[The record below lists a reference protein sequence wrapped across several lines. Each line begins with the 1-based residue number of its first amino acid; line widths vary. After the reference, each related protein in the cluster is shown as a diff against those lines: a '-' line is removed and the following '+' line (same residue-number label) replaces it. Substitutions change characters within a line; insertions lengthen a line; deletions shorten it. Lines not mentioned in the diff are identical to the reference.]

1 MADEENDREVPAA
14 PPGEEPEEAPARESG
29 ATFSRRPVIKKRR
42 SRKERHEDLAQ
53 PDEFVEVGG
62 TIVDWLIARGKIV
75 GILLGVIVVG
85 LLGAA
90 ILRTLDTSKQAE
102 ASSALFVAREALPT
116 SAATPVGG
124 GLSFDLAETGND
136 EDKRTQT
143 EASVQLLEGVSRDFG
158 GTPQSRQAQVI
169 AGQALYSI
177 GEYERALVFLAEA
190 ATASGLVGDRAR
202 NARGFTL
209 LALERPAEAVDVFS
223 GLRDDTSGVAREAAT
238 INLAAAYEAAGDM
251 EKARGVYEL
260 FETEFPDSDQLSE
273 VQARAANAQ
282 P

>member
-1 MADEENDREVPAA
+1 MADEENDREVPST
-14 PPGEEPEEAPARESG
+14 PPGEEPSEVPAGESG

-42 SRKERHEDLAQ
+42 SRKERHEEIAQ

-62 TIVDWLIARGKIV
+62 TIVDWLIERGKIV
-75 GILLGVIVVG
+75 GVILGVIVVG
-85 LLGAA
+85 LLSAA
-90 ILRTLDTSKQAE
+90 ILRTLDTSEQAE
-102 ASSALFVAREALPT
+102 ASAALFAARAALPT
-116 SAATPVGG
+116 SAATSVGG
-124 GLSFDLAETGND
+124 GLSLNLAETGPD
-136 EDKRTQT
+136 EDKRAKT
-143 EASVQLLEGVSRDFG
+143 EESVQLLEGVSKDFQ

-177 GEYERALVFLAEA
+177 GEYERALVFLVEA
-190 ATASGLVGDRAR
+190 AAVPGLVGDRAR

-223 GLRDDTSGVAREAAT
+223 ELRDDTNGTAREAAT
-238 INLAAAYEAAGDM
+238 INLAAAEEGAGDM
-251 EKARGVYEL
+251 DKARGVYEL